1 VPEGGKELSRH
12 QRADNSAMSQNNST
26 ATITVAGFASCP
38 YHQKAL
44 AAAKRMVAAGK
55 FSSLDD
61 KTMADRDTY
70 KAWLASDARPNFT
83 DDHAQKHTSSPFVF
97 IGSSFVGGCDD
108 TIALEQDGSEKKSGD
123 AKGHPAGLGENIIS
137 YSFRLGIDVSM
148 HLAILIVIYI
158 VSFIPPLRAF
168 LLTKAAEKMKDIKNS
183 TYDEVKLIDNIFNA
197 PVPFVKQMFR
207 WKRQGRLTNKPLA
220 VGDAAPNPAVHDA
233 VDGSPKHLFDY
244 VKGDRPMV
252 LNFGSQS

>member
-1 VPEGGKELSRH
+1 MP
-12 QRADNSAMSQNNST
+12 QDNST

-44 AAAKRMVAAGK
+44 AAAKSMVAAGK

-70 KAWLASDARPNFT
+70 KAWLASDARPTFT
-83 DDHAQKHTSSPFVF
+83 DERAQNHTSSPFVF

-108 TIALEQDGSEKKSGD
+108 TIAMEQEGSEKKTGIVSWFLGLVVGKSD
-123 AKGHPAGLGENIIS
+123 AKGQQPAGLGDNVIS
-137 YSFRLGIDVSM
+137 YSFRLGIDVSI
-148 HLAILIVIYI
+148 HLAIMIVIYI

-168 LLTKAAEKMKDIKNS
+168 LLTKVAEKMKEIPAT
-183 TYDEVKLIDNIFNA
+183 TYDEVNLIDNIFNA
-197 PVPFVKQMFR
+197 PVPFVKQMYR
-207 WKRQGRLTNKPLA
+207 WKRQARLTNKSLA
-220 VGDAAPNPAVHDA
+220 VGDAAPNPALYDA
-233 VDGSPKHLFDY
+233 EDGSSKHLFDY
-244 VKGDRPMV
+244 AKGDRPMV